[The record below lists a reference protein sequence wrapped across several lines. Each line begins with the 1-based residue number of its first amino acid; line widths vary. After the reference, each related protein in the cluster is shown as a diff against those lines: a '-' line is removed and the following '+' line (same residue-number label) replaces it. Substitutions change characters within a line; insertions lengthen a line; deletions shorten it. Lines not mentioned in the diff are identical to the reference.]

1 MNCIS
6 KEEYLA
12 QAKNAM
18 LFHFR
23 HKDIHVTLE
32 DISLLFQSGEENQK
46 GEKEFCDELGSPK
59 TFVGGLLEN
68 IPRDHFAGRLFAYIV
83 SGLILCAITIWTM
96 HYHSPIL
103 ACIPVMIIPVFIWN
117 LLGGSC
123 LYEIRTE
130 PPAHLK
136 RYIIYYILTLPFIVM
151 QQAVVV
157 LLNMK
162 SEAVLP
168 YIHTSYYLSNILIAA
183 AIIIMFTA
191 IYGLYRGYC
200 FSLGLCI
207 LSIGAVCSSLLFDYF
222 LINWEAPIQYV
233 CAIPYA
239 VSFFFSIL
247 YYLYILRKK
256 GSR

>member
-1 MNCIS
+1 MNCTS

-18 LFHFR
+18 LFHFS

-32 DISLLFQSGEENQK
+32 DINLLFQSGEENHK
-46 GEKEFCDELGSPK
+46 DEKEFCDELGSPK
-59 TFVGGLLEN
+59 TFVGGLLQN
-68 IPRDHFAGRLFAYIV
+68 VPHDHFAGRLTAYIV
-83 SGLILCAITIWTM
+83 SGLILCAVTIFTIY
-96 HYHSPIL
+96 YHSPIL

-123 LYEIRTE
+123 LYKIRTE
-130 PPAHLK
+130 PPAHLI

-151 QQAVVV
+151 QQIVVV
-157 LLNMK
+157 LINTKLD
-162 SEAVLP
+162 AVVP
-168 YIHTSYYLSNILIAA
+168 YVHTSYYLSNILITAA
-183 AIIIMFTA
+183 MILLFTA
-191 IYGLYRGYC
+191 IYRLYRGYC

-207 LSIGAVCSSLLFDYF
+207 LSIGTICSSFLFDHY
-222 LINWEAPIQYV
+222 LINVEAPIRYICV
-233 CAIPYA
+233 IPYA

-256 GSR
+256 GNR

>member
-1 MNCIS
+1 MNCIN

-18 LFHFR
+18 LFHFS

-32 DISLLFQSGEENQK
+32 DINLLFQSGEENQK
-46 GEKEFCDELGSPK
+46 DEKEFCNNLGSPK
-59 TFVGGLLEN
+59 AFVGGLLQN
-68 IPRDHFAGRLFAYIV
+68 VSHDHFAGRLAVYIV
-83 SGLILCAITIWTM
+83 IGLILCAVTIYTM
-96 HYHSPIL
+96 RYHSPIL
-103 ACIPVMIIPVFIWN
+103 ACIPVMIIPIFIWN

-130 PPAHLK
+130 STKHLK

-151 QQAVVV
+151 QQIVVI
-157 LLNMK
+157 LINTK

-168 YIHTSYYLSNILIAA
+168 YIHTSYYLSNMLIAA
-183 AIIIMFTA
+183 AIIILVAA
-191 IYGLYRGYC
+191 IYRLYKGYC

-207 LSIGAVCSSLLFDYF
+207 LSIGTVCSSLLFDYF
-222 LINWEAPIQYV
+222 LINWEAPIRYV

-239 VSFFFSIL
+239 AGFFFSIL

>member
-12 QAKNAM
+12 QTKNAM
-18 LFHFR
+18 LFHFS

-32 DISLLFQSGEENQK
+32 DIHLLFQSGEENHK
-46 GEKEFCDELGSPK
+46 DEKEFCNELGTPK
-59 TFVGGLLEN
+59 TFVGGLLQN
-68 IPRDHFAGRLFAYIV
+68 VPREHFAGRLAVYIV
-83 SGLILCAITIWTM
+83 SGLILCAITIFAM

-103 ACIPVMIIPVFIWN
+103 ACIPVIIIPVFIWN

-130 PPAHLK
+130 PAKHLK

-151 QQAVVV
+151 QQIVVV
-157 LLNMK
+157 LINTKLDT
-162 SEAVLP
+162 VLP
-168 YIHTSYYLSNILIAA
+168 YVHTSYYLSNILITGAMILLLAA
-183 AIIIMFTA
+183 V
-191 IYGLYRGYC
+191 YRLYRGYC
-200 FSLGLCI
+200 LSLGLCI
-207 LSIGAVCSSLLFDYF
+207 LSIGTVCSSLLYDYF
-222 LINWEAPIQYV
+222 IINWEAPVQYV

-256 GSR
+256 DNR